1 MYLIL
6 QGLIVDFWFFENVKI
21 NVFILFQKKKNKNK
35 LKLQNTIEQV
45 ANVINEVT
53 NIPNVIL
60 EQVQTAP
67 EAANINYKFVSDTES
82 TNLPA
87 ASEAT
92 EAAKVTDKCA
102 TDKIESA
109 IAKPV
114 EAIEITEVTVAANIN
129 NECITNTVNTNLVEN
144 SDIDTNNKIDNFES
158 KESEKL
164 IQENEILVPS
174 APIFEVNEP
183 VPYIPIEKVQEAAKI
198 KVKCLPIEEA
208 IRLFGGKEIAEVRAI
223 SEAEEAIVEAGP
235 QCKPD
240 HPLVD
245 LLSTFR

>member
-1 MYLIL
+1 MATM
-6 QGLIVDFWFFENVKI
+6 VKEKSKD
-21 NVFILFQKKKNKNK
+21 KKKNKNK

-53 NIPNVIL
+53 TKPNVIL
-60 EQVQTAP
+60 EEVQTAP

-82 TNLPA
+82 TNLAA
-87 ASEAT
+87 ASETT

-102 TDKIESA
+102 TNTDKIESA
-109 IAKPV
+109 IAKPA

-129 NECITNTVNTNLVEN
+129 NECITNTVNTNLVKN
-144 SDIDTNNKIDNFES
+144 SDIDTKNKIDNFES